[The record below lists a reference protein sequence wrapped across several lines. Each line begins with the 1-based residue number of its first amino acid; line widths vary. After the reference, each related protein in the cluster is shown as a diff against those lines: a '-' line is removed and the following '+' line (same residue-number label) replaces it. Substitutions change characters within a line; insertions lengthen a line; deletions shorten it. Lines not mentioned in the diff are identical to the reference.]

1 MSSSENLR
9 PSYKDYCEGL
19 NELSLSHIKNFE
31 QMDLWEALNNV
42 SYAET
47 IIIIIKQCINLKR

>member
-1 MSSSENLR
+1 MTRQELGIRTSTYDR
-9 PSYKDYCEGL
+9 
-19 NELSLSHIKNFE
+19 NEYRRHNSAHKTG
-31 QMDLWEALNNV
+31 LWEALNNV

>member
-31 QMDLWEALNNV
+31 QMDLWEALN
-42 SYAET
+42 
-47 IIIIIKQCINLKR
+47 K